1 MEFKLNYW
9 INKLIILLMKSIFF
23 LVIKYYINGGGYY
36 GRVEVFIEKQCGIIC
51 DVFWDNKDV
60 FVLCREKGYSEGV
73 VVLGVVYG
81 QGLGRKVFRDFLY
94 LLLCVIFMK
103 KDQFLKLTIFNYMKF
118 LYFCII
124 NIMIMFI

>member
-36 GRVEVFIEKQCGIIC
+36 GRVEVFIEKQRGIIC

-73 VVLGVVYG
+73 VVFGVVYG
-81 QGLGRKVFRDFLY
+81 QGLGRKVFSVFLY

-103 KDQFLKLTIFNYMKF
+103 KGLVFE
-118 LYFCII
+118 I
-124 NIMIMFI
+124 NDF